1 VLSLHWERGGWPI
14 TPSSLTLPLRPIRTH
29 GAQVATSTTFLV
41 ESADALVST
50 DPPTTS
56 WEQLVVAAQ
65 EVSVATIQLMA
76 ASRVKADPYS
86 KCLSG
91 LEGAAGEVRESTRML
106 VRAAKEASARVSPV
120 HPGPLGGGGAGAAGG
135 KSGKAL
141 EIDQQIRILELE
153 KELSMARFHLG
164 EMRKQAYHPVDGE

>member
-1 VLSLHWERGGWPI
+1 M
-14 TPSSLTLPLRPIRTH
+14 SS
-29 GAQVATSTTFLV
+29 
-41 ESADALVST
+41 
-50 DPPTTS
+50 DPPTAS

-65 EVSVATIQLMA
+65 EVSVATTQLMA

-91 LEGAAGEVRESTRML
+91 LETAAGEVRESTRML
-106 VRAAKEASARVSPV
+106 VRAAKEASARASPTLMV
-120 HPGPLGGGGAGAAGG
+120 GAAGAGG

-153 KELSMARFHLG
+153 KELSMARFRLG
-164 EMRKQAYHPVDGE
+164 EMRKQAYHPPADDD